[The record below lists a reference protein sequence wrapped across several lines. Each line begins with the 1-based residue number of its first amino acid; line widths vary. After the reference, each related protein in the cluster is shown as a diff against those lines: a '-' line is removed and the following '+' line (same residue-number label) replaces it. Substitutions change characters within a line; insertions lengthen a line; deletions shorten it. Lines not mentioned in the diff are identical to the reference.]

1 MNPECLILISYSER
15 ANASLHELEDVLLG
29 TSSGRGRVETSRA
42 KVQLQA
48 TVNPR
53 TLKWYEDNARP
64 QKYKHAVSKLSAILK
79 EIFNM
84 NVFTLPTSET
94 YL

>member
-1 MNPECLILISYSER
+1 MTYFKSVFMNPECLILISYSER

-64 QKYKHAVSKLSAILK
+64 QKYKHAISKLSAMLGQDSH
-79 EIFNM
+79 
-84 NVFTLPTSET
+84 VS
-94 YL
+94 